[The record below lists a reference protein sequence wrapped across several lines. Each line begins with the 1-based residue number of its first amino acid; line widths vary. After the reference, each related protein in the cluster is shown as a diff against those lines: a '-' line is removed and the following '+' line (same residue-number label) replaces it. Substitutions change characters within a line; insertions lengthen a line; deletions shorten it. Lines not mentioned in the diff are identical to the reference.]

1 MSPVPPRGVRVWRSL
16 LYLKRSRA
24 LLHGEPFRQATTRAS
39 PRRAAAP
46 ERRSKKTSRP
56 CRPSASR
63 RRIRARLSWGPAMR
77 LALVFPLQVST
88 MSTAVESKRRSVTPE
103 TWIRTDLTVSAEP
116 SPSRSAL
123 LRWVPSQAPAGAASM
138 SKSAAVRARRRR
150 AGDCSDHNPL
160 GLMRYRF
167 LFEQM
172 VRRELRQ
179 KYKGSALGVLWY
191 LVNPLVLMAAYALV
205 FSVLWKVVDIPDY
218 PLFLI
223 VGLIVWV
230 FFAQALLAAAPS
242 LVENAP
248 LVRKVRFPREAIP
261 ASTAVV
267 QLATFAVML
276 ILLVPVE
283 LIVRDSLDVSL
294 LLLPVV
300 VALLFCLV
308 LGLSMAV
315 SVLHAHYRDVEPVL
329 AAALLPWFF
338 ITPIFLRV

>member
-1 MSPVPPRGVRVWRSL
+1 
-16 LYLKRSRA
+16 
-24 LLHGEPFRQATTRAS
+24 
-39 PRRAAAP
+39 
-46 ERRSKKTSRP
+46 
-56 CRPSASR
+56 
-63 RRIRARLSWGPAMR
+63 
-77 LALVFPLQVST
+77 
-88 MSTAVESKRRSVTPE
+88 
-103 TWIRTDLTVSAEP
+103 
-116 SPSRSAL
+116 
-123 LRWVPSQAPAGAASM
+123 
-138 SKSAAVRARRRR
+138 VRARRRR

-160 GLMRYRF
+160 GLLRYRF

-191 LVNPLVLMAAYALV
+191 LVNPLVLMGAYGLV
-205 FSVLWKVVDIPDY
+205 FSVLLKVATVEDY
-218 PLFLI
+218 ALFLI
-223 VGLIVWV
+223 AGLIVWV
-230 FFAQALLAAAPS
+230 FFSQALLAAAPS

-283 LIVRDSLDVSL
+283 LIVRGSLDPAL
-294 LLLPVV
+294 LLLPLVV
-300 VALLFCLV
+300 VLLFCLV
-308 LGLSMAV
+308 LGLSLAV

-338 ITPIFLRV
+338 ITPIFLRVQDLPGVSDRAWLADLLNWANPIAPFVDSVREILYSGAAPSVGQMAYLVGVGLGALGLGLLVFRRMQRDLAVIL